1 MLRNSIVTVGICP
14 CWDRTYYIDGIEWG
28 QHETIKSQSCV
39 PAGKALNISKA
50 LSGLGVGCKAAGL
63 WGQSDSPQMLHY
75 LSQNYP
81 HIKPRFSV
89 VLGQTRTNVTIVDIR
104 NKRDLHLRAQCQL
117 VTKDSLKQLRSDLAT
132 MTSASMVVFSGSMP
146 ETFMPEIVSIM
157 EMFRSSGTRLIVD
170 TSGPALEAIV
180 KQGTAYL
187 IKPNFQE
194 LCQLLGRNIDNQV
207 DSIIQEARSLC
218 DLVSVI
224 LISRGADGALLV
236 TQKEAMECKV
246 KDNVQQQTINTVG
259 CGDYLLA
266 GFLSQVDSDDPAKA
280 LLTGVKV
287 AAARAW
293 GLTETT
299 DWNQTIDSFEIDIR
313 KC

>member
-1 MLRNSIVTVGICP
+1 MLQNSIVTVGICP
-14 CWDRTYYIDGIEWG
+14 CWDRTYYIDGIDWG
-28 QHETIKSQSCV
+28 QHENIQSQNCV

-50 LSGLGVGCKAAGL
+50 LSGLGVSSRAAGL
-63 WGQSDSPQMLHY
+63 WGQSDCPQVLHY
-75 LSQNYP
+75 LSMNYP
-81 HIKPRFSV
+81 HIEPHFSV
-89 VLGQTRTNVTIVDIR
+89 VLGQTRTNVTIVDTR
-104 NKRDLHLRAQCQL
+104 NRREIHLRDQCQL
-117 VTKDSLKQLRSDLAT
+117 VTKNSLEQLGNDLAT
-132 MTSASMVVFSGSMP
+132 MTSASIAVFSGSMP

-157 EMFRSSGTRLIVD
+157 AMFRNSGTRLIVD

-194 LCQLLGRNIDNQV
+194 LCQLVGRNIDNQV
-207 DSIIQEARSLC
+207 DSIIHEARSLC
-218 DLVSVI
+218 DLVPVI
-224 LISRGADGALLV
+224 LVSRGADGALLV
-236 TQKEAMECKV
+236 TQKEAMECKI
-246 KDNVQQQTINTVG
+246 KDNFQQKTINTVG

-266 GFLSQVDSDDPAKA
+266 GYLSQVDSDDPAKA

-293 GLTETT
+293 GLSEMM
-299 DWNQTIDSFEIDIR
+299 DWNQTIESFEIDIR